1 MNSLATQLVQKYLQ
15 LSLLPKVLNSTTKV
29 ETVLKLPHNPSSKPL
44 IAPHDKLEFECRAKI
59 PRIAKIRT
67 ARTLAEKVPIG
78 NLGLRELRCFEK
90 VKGPKT
96 IAKVARG
103 RYDEGPK
110 IRRKR
115 EPSQKRGPIRR
126 VIKLRMFVVERETGR
141 RWFRREEEVDE
152 GRKLER

>member
-1 MNSLATQLVQKYLQ
+1 M
-15 LSLLPKVLNSTTKV
+15 
-29 ETVLKLPHNPSSKPL
+29 
-44 IAPHDKLEFECRAKI
+44 
-59 PRIAKIRT
+59 
-67 ARTLAEKVPIG
+67 AEKVPIG

-90 VKGPKT
+90 VNRRRVPKGPKT